1 MKLLLSSELA
11 ETFQSAELSLRPF
24 LESSL
29 LLLVSLP
36 CIHYT
41 LTRHARQD
49 AYGWAIVETMQRLLT
64 DLGAIFD
71 GEISTS
77 SADRHAFSHDA
88 SIYELT
94 PEAILF
100 PRTSKDIQ
108 TLVTHVNQVK
118 HDYPALSITPR
129 GAGTDMSG
137 GAIGNSLVLD
147 MTRHFTTLQPF
158 NGDVVHAQPGVA
170 MRTIDAVLG
179 TEYLI
184 GCVPASRAL
193 CTIGGMVGNN
203 SGGERSLQYGN
214 AEESVRELKVVFSDG
229 NEYIV
234 KPLNRRELS
243 RKIKQGDFEGELYRK
258 VYELIESN
266 YDSIKNARPRVRKN
280 SMGYNLW
287 SVWDRDTGIF
297 DLTRLITGS
306 QGTLGIV
313 TDIVMQA
320 HKKAPHNGLLVTYV
334 DTPSKLEKIIQVVMS
349 HNPVTFEGFDDVT
362 FNLGIKYFKSFR
374 EQLGTKEWLK
384 QQAMLTTQAARFRA
398 HLPSVVLM
406 IEFDGETISDI
417 DSKITALK
425 RDLARF
431 KLKTTVEHD
440 DSDSALFWNIR
451 RASLSLLRNRVHDKY
466 ASPFID
472 DLTVQ
477 PRYIHKFLPEIRDII
492 RTYKL
497 PATVAG
503 HFGDGNF
510 HIIPLMDIGDPK
522 DQAKLEP
529 VMRAIVPI
537 IKKYGGTLAG
547 EHNDGM
553 VRGPWLPAM
562 FGDDIYQLF
571 RRTKEIFDPR
581 YIFNPHKKTDASWD
595 FSMEHIRKNDKI

>member
-1 MKLLLSSELA
+1 
-11 ETFQSAELSLRPF
+11 
-24 LESSL
+24 
-29 LLLVSLP
+29 
-36 CIHYT
+36 
-41 LTRHARQD
+41 
-49 AYGWAIVETMQRLLT
+49 MQRLLT

-77 SADRHAFSHDA
+77 SADRTSYSHDA
-88 SIYELT
+88 SIYELL
-94 PEAILF
+94 PEAVLF

-108 TLVTHVNQVK
+108 KLVKHVNKVK
-118 HDYPALSITPR
+118 HSYPALSITAR

-147 MTRHFTTLQPF
+147 MTRHFNTLQPF
-158 NGDVVHAQPGVA
+158 DGNVIHAQPGVY
-170 MRTIDAVLG
+170 MREIDAVLKAD
-179 TEYLI
+179 YLI

-214 AEESVRELKVVFSDG
+214 AEESVRQLQVIFADG
-229 NEYIV
+229 NEYTV
-234 KPLNRRELS
+234 APLNRRELAQ
-243 RKIKQGDFEGELYRK
+243 KIKQGDFEGELYRK
-258 VYELIESN
+258 VYQLIEAN
-266 YDSIKNARPRVRKN
+266 YDLIKNARPRVRKN

-313 TDIVMQA
+313 TDIKIQA
-320 HKKAPHNGLLVTYV
+320 HRKAPHNGLVVAYV
-334 DTPSKLEKIIQVVMS
+334 DKPAKLEKVIQTVMK
-349 HNPVTFEGFDDVT
+349 HRPVTFEGFDDIT
-362 FNLGIKYFKSFR
+362 FSLGIKYFKSFR
-374 EQLGTKEWLK
+374 QQLGTKEWLK
-384 QQAMLTTQAARFRA
+384 QQTMLAAQAARFRA

-406 IEFDGETISDI
+406 IEFDGETIGEI
-417 DSKITALK
+417 DTKIAALQK
-425 RDLARF
+425 DLSGF

-440 DSDSALFWNIR
+440 DADSALFWNIR
-451 RASLSLLRNRVHDKY
+451 RASLSLLRNRVHNKY

-472 DLTVQ
+472 DLTVR
-477 PRYIHKFLPEIRDII
+477 PRYIHKFLPEIREII

-510 HIIPLMDIGDPK
+510 HIIPLMDIENKK
-522 DQAKLEP
+522 DQSKLEP

-562 FGDDIYQLF
+562 FGDDVYQLF
-571 RRTKEIFDPR
+571 RQTKEIFDPM

-595 FSMEHIRKNDKI
+595 FSMDHIRTSETNPVAR